1 MKKSE
6 KLTNI
11 IESIAFVSGNPIA
24 IKDIAEK
31 LEVEEKEIVSAVK
44 KLQQKYSGDCGLQLL
59 MFNKKI
65 QFASNPEYADEVSS
79 VLNPIKERE
88 LSRSMLEAAAII
100 AYKQPVTRMDL
111 EEIRGNSEYAVQKLL
126 ELKVIEPVGRKDA
139 VGKPILYGTT
149 DKFLKRFQI
158 SSLDELPDYEELLDR
173 IAQIHGT
180 VNDDDYLYS
189 RDEYVEETSPSNVTE
204 AVEKIQKKEEDFE
217 LPPIEDEEVPDFL
230 KDEKIEKI

>member
-24 IKDIAEK
+24 IRDIAEK

-111 EEIRGNSEYAVQKLL
+111 EEIRGNSEYAVQ
-126 ELKVIEPVGRKDA
+126 
-139 VGKPILYGTT
+139 
-149 DKFLKRFQI
+149 
-158 SSLDELPDYEELLDR
+158 
-173 IAQIHGT
+173 
-180 VNDDDYLYS
+180 NC
-189 RDEYVEETSPSNVTE
+189 SN
-204 AVEKIQKKEEDFE
+204 
-217 LPPIEDEEVPDFL
+217 
-230 KDEKIEKI
+230 